1 MILSICWIAI
11 ISVFKAEKKE
21 FYLLQHNS
29 KKQKAISNYLKSFLN
44 VSFTCF
50 EAIGLLEVR
59 VQVAAKF
66 GLRYIYKCRQVKT
79 PITSV
84 SNEVW
89 NSSGLS
95 D

>member
-1 MILSICWIAI
+1 MFRSDRITGGS
-11 ISVFKAEKKE
+11 E
-21 FYLLQHNS
+21 
-29 KKQKAISNYLKSFLN
+29 
-44 VSFTCF
+44 
-50 EAIGLLEVR
+50 
-59 VQVAAKF
+59 QVAAKF